1 VNGVPA
7 VRQGVAALV
16 GGATTLA
23 AAALAGGRAA
33 AVVAVCVVAVLA
45 IAARTGQRRA
55 RRTARRAGGAGGVS
69 ASTELNRRA
78 AGGPRRSARW
88 RRAGAPPS
96 WRACWPACW
105 PAVEHLAGRL
115 EWASRS
121 PRGFA
126 YGARPVLLEVL
137 RVLLAD
143 RGLDARRDADLV
155 RVLVG
160 EEAYRLLDPV
170 RDGLPAGELPAVSP
184 GAPQRVVRRLE
195 DLAEGLSEGW
205 PG

>member
-1 VNGVPA
+1 VSGVPA
-7 VRQGVAALV
+7 VRLGVAALV
-16 GGATTLA
+16 GAATTLA

-33 AVVAVCVVAVLA
+33 AVVAVCVVALLA

-55 RRTARRAGGAGGVS
+55 RRTARWADGAGGVS
-69 ASTELNRRA
+69 VPTELNRRA

-88 RRAGAPPS
+88 RRAGAPP
-96 WRACWPACW
+96 RW
-105 PAVEHLAGRL
+105 PAVEHLADRL

-143 RGLDARRDADLV
+143 RGLDARRDTDLV
-155 RVLVG
+155 RVLLG
-160 EEAYRLLDPV
+160 EEAYRLLDPA
-170 RDGLPAGELPAVSP
+170 RDGPPDGELPAVPP

-195 DLAEGLSEGW
+195 DLAENLAEGW